1 MSAANEDS
9 LTVVSRQKAIVNVLL
24 VYLLLFVS
32 GSWRYN
38 LSSDRYLIVGFLISF
53 LAWYQ
58 YSDRKISDK
67 FILYTVVFAA
77 FLFTQSVY
85 TAGSLSISS
94 VIASTIKIVLPYFI
108 IKTVGER
115 FVDAYIKVVV
125 FLAAISLFG
134 YLSDVFNLL
143 DGIVRKLPNVQ
154 DVGYEGILYLYRFS
168 WHIER
173 NNSIFFEP
181 GAYQVFLNAAL
192 FFLFFMRTDF
202 SIKRKWIYIT
212 ILTITLITT
221 FSTAGYLIFAVLL
234 LVFFIKSPLLTF
246 RKKIMMAGLGIIAV
260 GVFSNQFYST
270 VTVKVNDYLT
280 AHEYD
285 FGASAQNRSS
295 DAKTDL
301 KVFRKHIF
309 GAGYDEY
316 YKEFSI
322 AGRVDPERGYSSNGV
337 TKMLAVYGLPFS
349 LFVFGSYY
357 WALKRMLNEFLLTAA
372 SFVMLMMFLAA
383 ESWYMMSPTC
393 LAIVASAFITG
404 QMPVRGKKGNN

>member
-1 MSAANEDS
+1 M
-9 LTVVSRQKAIVNVLL
+9 NVLL

-38 LSSDRYLIVGFLISF
+38 LSADKYLIIVFLISF

-58 YSDRKISDK
+58 YSDRKISGS
-67 FILYTVVFAA
+67 FLLYTAVFAG
-77 FLFTQSVY
+77 FLFAISLY
-85 TAGSLSISS
+85 TAGSLSLAS
-94 VIASTIKIVLPYFI
+94 VISSTIKIVLPYFI
-108 IKTVGER
+108 IKTVAGR
-115 FVDAYIKVVV
+115 FVDTYIKVVV
-125 FLAAISLFG
+125 FLAVISLFG

-143 DGIVRKLPNVQ
+143 DGIVRKLPSVQ
-154 DVGYEGILYLYRFS
+154 DVGYDGILYLYRFS

-181 GAYQVFLNAAL
+181 GAYQAFLNAAL
-192 FFLFFMRTDF
+192 FFLFFIRTSF

-221 FSTAGYLIFAVLL
+221 FSTTGYLIFAVLL
-234 LVFFIKSPLLTF
+234 LVFFIKSPLLSPG
-246 RKKIMMAGLGIIAV
+246 KKMMIAVLGIIAL
-260 GVFSNQFYST
+260 GVFSSQFYST
-270 VTVKVNDYLT
+270 VLVKVNDYLT
-280 AHEYD
+280 ANEYD
-285 FGASAQNRSS
+285 FGYSAQNRSA

-301 KVFRKHIF
+301 KVFRKNIF

-316 YKEFSI
+316 FREFSI
-322 AGRVDPERGYSSNGV
+322 AGRVDPERGFSSNGV

-357 WALKRMLNEFLLTAA
+357 WALKKMLNEFLLTTT

-383 ESWYMMSPTC
+383 ESWYMVSPTC
-393 LAIVASAFITG
+393 FAIIASAFITG
-404 QMPVRGKKGNN
+404 KLSVREKESQQLG